1 MTSEANGDIPAG
13 KAEAKR
19 KLRRRIDRKLARMTR
34 SRRGAAAEALARR
47 LAGLEVVR
55 DADTIMAFLSLPNE
69 IDTWPFIRWAWSRD
83 KHVIVPRVEPAKS
96 EADCGGTPDIVP
108 TLLEPADVASPADH
122 PAVRPGTMDILEVPF
137 ADPVPVTEI
146 DLVLVPCQAVEP
158 TAGYRLGKGGGFYD
172 RFLARPDVRART
184 LVVAFEEQ
192 VVDRV
197 PIEPWDRPAAGIVTD
212 KRTQVL

>member
-1 MTSEANGDIPAG
+1 VTSEANDFVGAG

-19 KLRRRIDRKLARMTR
+19 KLRRRIDRKLARMTP
-34 SRRGAAAEALARR
+34 SRRRAAAEALAKR

-83 KHVIVPRVEPAKS
+83 KDVVVPRVEPPKS
-96 EADCGGTPDIVP
+96 DASGEGAPYIVP

-122 PAVRPGTMDILEVPF
+122 PAVRPGAMDILEVPS
-137 ADPVPVTEI
+137 ADPVPAAEI
-146 DLVLVPCQAVEP
+146 DLILVPCQAVEP
-158 TAGYRLGKGGGFYD
+158 TGGYRLGKGGGFYD
-172 RFLARPDVRART
+172 RFLARPGVRART